1 VDARRLGTY
10 IREQRQSARLSLRK
24 MSGLAGVSIPYLSQ
38 VERGLRRPSADI
50 LQGIARGLQVSA
62 ETLYVQ
68 AGILEERSSVDVVAA
83 IRADP
88 GLNERQRGVLVSI
101 YHEFR
106 REALGRADPHEG
118 APGGPAGPPAA
129 GHGRGGT
136 TGAARGERPARTGGS
151 RTRKEA

>member
-1 VDARRLGTY
+1 
-10 IREQRQSARLSLRK
+10 

-68 AGILEERSSVDVVAA
+68 AGILEERPAVDVVAA
-83 IRADP
+83 IRSDP
-88 GLNERQRGVLVSI
+88 NLNERQRGVLVSI

-106 REALGRADPHEG
+106 RESEGGGSDGDVEASAPARADRS
-118 APGGPAGPPAA
+118 ASSDLKQ
-129 GHGRGGT
+129 RT
-136 TGAARGERPARTGGS
+136 TTKAARAGGS
-151 RTRKEA
+151 RARKEA

>member
-1 VDARRLGTY
+1 MDARKLGGY

-68 AGILEERSSVDVVAA
+68 AGILEERPAVDVVAA
-83 IRADP
+83 IRSDP
-88 GLNERQRGVLVSI
+88 SLNERQRGVLVSI

-106 REALGRADPHEG
+106 RESLERDEAAAGEAG
-118 APGGPAGPPAA
+118 APSRKDRTKKRAA
-129 GHGRGGT
+129 T
-136 TGAARGERPARTGGS
+136 SAARAGGS
-151 RTRKEA
+151 RTPKED